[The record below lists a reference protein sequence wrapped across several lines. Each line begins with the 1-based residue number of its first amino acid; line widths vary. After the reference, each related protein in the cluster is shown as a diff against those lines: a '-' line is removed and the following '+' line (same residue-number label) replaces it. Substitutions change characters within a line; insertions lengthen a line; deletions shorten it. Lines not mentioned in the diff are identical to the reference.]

1 MKLKETESLVY
12 SNTKDFNSSAVS
24 LITVD
29 TNNNTVQIV
38 FNSNTNK
45 SYEYSITNTEFVE
58 SLSNTIKNK
67 ESIGVFVSKSIKLG
81 NITQI
86 NTNNQWLLTNSTVLL
101 VTMAKNNRKYQE
113 INPNH
118 QYEDDYEDFGYEV
131 KNAKR
136 YAARSKRQ
144 AKFKDYDDTY
154 SEWS

>member
-45 SYEYSITNTEFVE
+45 SYEYSITNTEFVD

-81 NITQI
+81 NIQQI
-86 NTNNQWLLTNSTVLL
+86 NTNNQ
-101 VTMAKNNRKYQE
+101 
-113 INPNH
+113 
-118 QYEDDYEDFGYEV
+118 
-131 KNAKR
+131 
-136 YAARSKRQ
+136 
-144 AKFKDYDDTY
+144 
-154 SEWS
+154 

>member
-12 SNTKDFNSSAVS
+12 SNTKDFNSSAIN
-24 LITVD
+24 LITVN

-45 SYEYSITNTEFVE
+45 SYEYSITNTEFVD

-86 NTNNQWLLTNSTVLL
+86 NTNNQ
-101 VTMAKNNRKYQE
+101 
-113 INPNH
+113 
-118 QYEDDYEDFGYEV
+118 
-131 KNAKR
+131 
-136 YAARSKRQ
+136 
-144 AKFKDYDDTY
+144 
-154 SEWS
+154 

>member
-45 SYEYSITNTEFVE
+45 SYEYSITNTVFVV

-86 NTNNQWLLTNSTVLL
+86 NTNNQ
-101 VTMAKNNRKYQE
+101 
-113 INPNH
+113 
-118 QYEDDYEDFGYEV
+118 
-131 KNAKR
+131 
-136 YAARSKRQ
+136 
-144 AKFKDYDDTY
+144 
-154 SEWS
+154 

>member
-45 SYEYSITNTEFVE
+45 SYEYSITNTEFVD

-86 NTNNQWLLTNSTVLL
+86 NTNNQ
-101 VTMAKNNRKYQE
+101 
-113 INPNH
+113 
-118 QYEDDYEDFGYEV
+118 
-131 KNAKR
+131 
-136 YAARSKRQ
+136 
-144 AKFKDYDDTY
+144 
-154 SEWS
+154 

>member
-12 SNTKDFNSSAVS
+12 SNTKDFNSSAIN

-45 SYEYSITNTEFVE
+45 SYEYSITNTEFVD

-86 NTNNQWLLTNSTVLL
+86 NTNNQ
-101 VTMAKNNRKYQE
+101 
-113 INPNH
+113 
-118 QYEDDYEDFGYEV
+118 
-131 KNAKR
+131 
-136 YAARSKRQ
+136 
-144 AKFKDYDDTY
+144 
-154 SEWS
+154 

>member
-86 NTNNQWLLTNSTVLL
+86 NTNNQ
-101 VTMAKNNRKYQE
+101 
-113 INPNH
+113 
-118 QYEDDYEDFGYEV
+118 
-131 KNAKR
+131 
-136 YAARSKRQ
+136 
-144 AKFKDYDDTY
+144 
-154 SEWS
+154 

>member
-45 SYEYSITNTEFVE
+45 SYEYSIINTEFVE

-86 NTNNQWLLTNSTVLL
+86 NTNDQ
-101 VTMAKNNRKYQE
+101 
-113 INPNH
+113 
-118 QYEDDYEDFGYEV
+118 
-131 KNAKR
+131 
-136 YAARSKRQ
+136 
-144 AKFKDYDDTY
+144 
-154 SEWS
+154 